1 MHSQSLRNSY
11 SESGVLVYSPH
22 DYETARELGKSGSG
36 RNSPPTTQIPKHRSG
51 GKMKGAVLF
60 LALLCVAAAG
70 GFGYKKLKAV
80 QAEADK
86 TGQELKLAL
95 ANVESSKA
103 ELRVALANVAS
114 SEDKATESEASLAKL
129 TKVAEKKDRASD
141 KLQKKLE
148 DLLEEGQGQVTIG
161 KDGRLTL
168 QLVDKVLFRS
178 GEAELTKR
186 GKRVMAR
193 VGQALK
199 EMKDKQVW
207 VQGHTDNVPVRED
220 NEKFSSNWE
229 LSAARALTVVHY
241 LQDESGVNPRR
252 LAAAAFGSHRPVSR
266 KKKSKNRRIEIVL
279 FPLEVKL
286 RR

>member
-11 SESGVLVYSPH
+11 TESGVVVYSPNDMKVAH
-22 DYETARELGKSGSG
+22 DLGQAGAG
-36 RNSPPTTQIPKHRSG
+36 RHNPTTTQIPKHRSG
-51 GKMKGAVLF
+51 GKLKVAFLF
-60 LALLCVAAAG
+60 LALVAVAAAG
-70 GFGYKKLKAV
+70 GYGFKKMKAV
-80 QAEADK
+80 QAEADESE
-86 TGQELKLAL
+86 QELK
-95 ANVESSKA
+95 
-103 ELRVALANVAS
+103 VALAQVETAKADLKVAQAKVVLV
-114 SEDKATESEASLAKL
+114 EEKATESEASLAKL
-129 TKVAEKKDRASD
+129 TRAAAKKDKESD

-178 GEAELTKR
+178 GEAELTTR
-186 GKRVMAR
+186 GARVMSR
-193 VGQALK
+193 VGKALA

-207 VQGHTDNVPVRED
+207 VQGHTDNVPVRDD
-220 NEKFSSNWE
+220 NENFSSNWE

-266 KKKSKNRRIEIVL
+266 KKKAKNRRIEIVL